1 MSVETILSAC
11 MYWHRHP
18 YTWVHWLLVDNKLET
33 WARGRQ
39 QADEYQPLVHFVL
52 KPLAL
57 VIKFTCLP
65 CLTLASVARHLVTTD
80 HNKRGNRVWYL
91 VLVDIVCTKRPNNV
105 MSSQP
110 PYPPPHP
117 THFAFSKHENSPSII
132 NCNGFCGKENQCT
145 SHYPDPWPL
154 CLLSPKAKHFATV
167 LVMMVAAVMLLFQ
180 WRALHAR
187 VQPPRSPGLLL
198 SWPRGKRS
206 RKSPSHQVGLGIN
219 IFAPTP
225 FGGSAHC
232 STVVYVNAV
241 CGGFLLIQYVGTG
254 FVTIW
259 DAVTSV
265 HLVKDHPCER
275 EREREKTLKFVR
287 TLLFIFPGE
296 ETSCRETPSVLRWLF
311 FSAVKVYIQVGLSP
325 GFTVLTWSA
334 KSVTHIRL

>member
-1 MSVETILSAC
+1 M
-11 MYWHRHP
+11 W
-18 YTWVHWLLVDNKLET
+18 
-33 WARGRQ
+33 
-39 QADEYQPLVHFVL
+39 
-52 KPLAL
+52 
-57 VIKFTCLP
+57 CLH
-65 CLTLASVARHLVTTD
+65 S
-80 HNKRGNRVWYL
+80 N
-91 VLVDIVCTKRPNNV
+91 
-105 MSSQP
+105 P
-110 PYPPPHP
+110 PPPPHP
-117 THFAFSKHENSPSII
+117 TDFAFSKHENSPSII

-145 SHYPDPWPL
+145 SHYPHPWPL

-225 FGGSAHC
+225 FGGSTHC

-259 DAVTSV
+259 DAVKV
-265 HLVKDHPCER
+265 WIWWKIILVR
-275 EREREKTLKFVR
+275 ERER
-287 TLLFIFPGE
+287 
-296 ETSCRETPSVLRWLF
+296 
-311 FSAVKVYIQVGLSP
+311 
-325 GFTVLTWSA
+325 
-334 KSVTHIRL
+334 